1 MKRELNFLSN
11 GTKRVYLNEHS
22 AFSRAFESW
31 TCNPAYI
38 TSVQIF
44 AITFSRDF
52 CKLLNTGLIQKFKI
66 SPDKAI
72 YLLRSANFGHHCVIF
87 NKNWTKW

>member
-31 TCNPAYI
+31 TCM
-38 TSVQIF
+38 Q
-44 AITFSRDF
+44 
-52 CKLLNTGLIQKFKI
+52 
-66 SPDKAI
+66 
-72 YLLRSANFGHHCVIF
+72 
-87 NKNWTKW
+87 NKCFWH